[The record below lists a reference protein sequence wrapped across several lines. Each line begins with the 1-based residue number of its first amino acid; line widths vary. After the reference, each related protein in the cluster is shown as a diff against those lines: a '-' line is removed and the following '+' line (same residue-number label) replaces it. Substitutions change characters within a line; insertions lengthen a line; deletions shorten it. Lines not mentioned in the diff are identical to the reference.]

1 MFFYI
6 FLSTCFKLGSKYWK
20 LVIYYWCRAVCKGV
34 YILFQVTPAES
45 RELNK
50 DCIVLGFY
58 DNHDIWHFLSAC
70 AMFFTFIV
78 SNMHVYIYYTVL
90 FHYLTAVYACYW
102 WWSSL
107 WAKKESS
114 YFLKTFLFYVREN
127 RQKLLCSQF
136 KFNSSI
142 IPALN
147 SIWF

>member
-1 MFFYI
+1 M
-6 FLSTCFKLGSKYWK
+6 
-20 LVIYYWCRAVCKGV
+20 CKGV

-90 FHYLTAVYACYW
+90 FHYLTAVYACY
-102 WWSSL
+102 
-107 WAKKESS
+107 
-114 YFLKTFLFYVREN
+114 
-127 RQKLLCSQF
+127 
-136 KFNSSI
+136 
-142 IPALN
+142 
-147 SIWF
+147 